1 MGMSEFVKTTILSM
15 IAIGAIGAAGYYVA
29 APFVSADAHIA
40 MAAKKVNQETSFEE
54 VEAVGMSEDQ
64 FQLRLHQMTH
74 QKVVA
79 DEKRG
84 AVEMTPETIDNML
97 QIAKANKD
105 VYERFT
111 FYKVELDAW
120 KNGDFSNAAEFHNV
134 IWKLHLGT
142 DGEATGLMT
151 EEQEARFV
159 EKHFR

>member
-1 MGMSEFVKTTILSM
+1 MSEFVKTTILSM
-15 IAIGAIGAAGYYVA
+15 IVIGAIGAAGYYVA

-40 MAAKKVNQETSFEE
+40 MAAKKASHEKAPKE
-54 VEAVGMSEDQ
+54 VEAVGMSEQQ
-64 FQLRLHQMTH
+64 FQLHLHQMTH

-84 AVEMTPETIDNML
+84 AVEMAPETIEKML
-97 QIAKANKD
+97 VIAKANQGI
-105 VYERFT
+105 YEHAL
-111 FYKVELDAW
+111 FYEMELANW
-120 KNGDFSNAAEFHNV
+120 KEGDFSNAAEFHNV
-134 IWKLHLGT
+134 IWKLHQGT

>member
-1 MGMSEFVKTTILSM
+1 MSEFVKTTVLS
-15 IAIGAIGAAGYYVA
+15 IVVIGAIGAAGYYVA

-40 MAAKKVNQETSFEE
+40 IAAQKASKESSFEK
-54 VEAVGMSEDQ
+54 VEAVGMSEHQ

-84 AVEMTPETIDNML
+84 AVEMTPGTIEKML
-97 QIAKANKD
+97 VIAMANQD
-105 VYERFT
+105 IYERAF
-111 FYKVELDAW
+111 FYEAELNKW
-120 KNGDFSNAAEFHNV
+120 KAGDFSNAADFHNV
-134 IWKLHLGT
+134 IWKLHQGT

-151 EEQEARFV
+151 EEQEERFV